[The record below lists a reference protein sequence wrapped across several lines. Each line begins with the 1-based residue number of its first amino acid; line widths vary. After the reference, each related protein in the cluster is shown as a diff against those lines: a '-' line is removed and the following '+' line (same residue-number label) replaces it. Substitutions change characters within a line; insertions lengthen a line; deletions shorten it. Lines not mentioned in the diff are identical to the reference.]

1 MPAAIARVS
10 LFDTLD
16 FDMMSYKEV
25 RDFRVQRNPEPY
37 RCSQTLIYHF
47 QDKKWWIKVTVEGVV
62 PCFPHDTEPEK
73 TKTSRQRR
81 KEFQAF
87 TSLIDF
93 QLLKLLDNTV
103 TEIILEEDGDP
114 QTTEP
119 LKLHREPEDTN
130 GFAKLSRSLRFY
142 IQEDPSRVIYPPR
155 LQFPSFRAIDVA
167 ELVEEDEISDGVFRV
182 LHKGDKVQY
191 ILKAINRSIYLPS
204 DSDVIQQE
212 LENLKRFKGTAGIVQ
227 SAGIAVFTNPYA
239 TSQKGAEQ
247 IVINGILLEYHSGG
261 SLQHILKEQRV
272 REFGW
277 ERWAV
282 QIGNALGNMH
292 RENLTH
298 MDLKPSN
305 IVLGIDGNTV
315 LIDISGIGG
324 TTHEWRAPEIWGE
337 ISPLELPFQA
347 RRLNDVWAYG
357 KLLAE
362 IASHAGDSPYAR
374 ILKSVAGHITEDV
387 HNRWTLSEG
396 ISQLKECQYVD

>member
-1 MPAAIARVS
+1 M
-10 LFDTLD
+10 
-16 FDMMSYKEV
+16 
-25 RDFRVQRNPEPY
+25 
-37 RCSQTLIYHF
+37 
-47 QDKKWWIKVTVEGVV
+47 
-62 PCFPHDTEPEK
+62 
-73 TKTSRQRR
+73 
-81 KEFQAF
+81 
-87 TSLIDF
+87 
-93 QLLKLLDNTV
+93 
-103 TEIILEEDGDP
+103 
-114 QTTEP
+114 
-119 LKLHREPEDTN
+119 
-130 GFAKLSRSLRFY
+130 
-142 IQEDPSRVIYPPR
+142 
-155 LQFPSFRAIDVA
+155 
-167 ELVEEDEISDGVFRV
+167 
-182 LHKGDKVQY
+182 QY
-191 ILKAINRSIYLPS
+191 ILKAINRSIYLPG
-204 DSDVIQQE
+204 DSEVIQQE

-239 TSQKGAEQ
+239 TSQKGAKQ
-247 IVINGILLEYHSGG
+247 IVIN
-261 SLQHILKEQRV
+261 EQRV
-272 REFGW
+272 RGFGW

-282 QIGNALGNMH
+282 QIGNALDNMH

-305 IVLGIDGNTV
+305 IVLDIDGNTV

-374 ILKSVAGHITEDV
+374 ILKSVAGHLTEDV